1 MNINLFLMLG
11 GGVVTPTIQI
21 TTPAYLDP
29 AKMRVGDVIG
39 SAFTAG
45 VYPDFQGNPVV
56 ETSVAYTVDGG
67 SVLASYVLQAG
78 DVVGAALVHLT
89 AGAATRDYYA
99 EPSTI
104 IDFSYA
110 TSDLEWTVP
119 PGGGAVP
126 DAFVVGNW
134 SIADAGT
141 NGDAT
146 VTISTLP
153 ADNGSALTDLEYRIG
168 VGAAQSWGAAAT
180 GTYGIGG
187 LPDGTATD
195 IQVRAINASGP
206 GAWSD
211 TKSVTTTGAPDAFTA
226 GQWTVTDLATG
237 GDARIAISALP
248 AANGA
253 ALTDLERKVGAGAW
267 TSLAGTTTGN
277 YDVAGFTDGAATN
290 VLIRA
295 VNAKGNGADS
305 DTKSVT
311 TTAADVTAPTLTS
324 PTDAA
329 NGATAATG
337 SVSTDEGNGTLWWVV
352 STSGTAPTKAQVKA
366 GQDHTGVAAADAGS
380 QAVAATGVQTLSP
393 APSGLTASTAYTI
406 HFMHEDAAAN
416 QSAVASGDG
425 FTTAA
430 ASGISLVGWVTAFGN
445 NDTNATLDLTALT
458 GGSDTSPSTGD
469 YVIIFGAA
477 SSGTDQDVTISD
489 GTYTA
494 LGVDIYQ
501 SDTFKVNTN
510 VFGKVQGATPDTSVS
525 INGASNSTGGN
536 SAVAVVL
543 RGVNATTQMD
553 VALVSTGALNTAL
566 ADAPSITPST
576 AGAWI
581 ICGGGIAQDT
591 SPGTF
596 TGPANMTGYHQA
608 SAVGSSRGNVA
619 WAAIKT
625 DWASG
630 AFNPDPL
637 TGGNESTSFAYG
649 AFALAVRPA

>member
-1 MNINLFLMLG
+1 MYLG
-11 GGVVTPTIQI
+11 LGTRIGSSRTSATIQI
-21 TTPAYLDP
+21 TMPAYLDP

-39 SAFTAG
+39 AAFTSG
-45 VYPDFQGNPVV
+45 TYPDFQGNPVV
-56 ETSVAYTVDGG
+56 EASVAYTVDGG
-67 SVLASYVLQAG
+67 PVLSTYVLQAG

-211 TKSVTTTGAPDAFTA
+211 TKSVTTTGAPDAFTS

-248 AANGA
+248 AANGS

-277 YDVAGFTDGAATN
+277 YDVAGFTDGVATN

-295 VNAKGNGADS
+295 VNAKGNGPDS

-311 TTAADVTAPTLTS
+311 TSAASSAITIVGWKAVGANSGGSAVVSLTALVDGSASA
-324 PTDAA
+324 
-329 NGATAATG
+329 AATG
-337 SVSTDEGNGTLWWVV
+337 DEVIL
-352 STSGTAPTKAQVKA
+352 
-366 GQDHTGVAAADAGS
+366 VAAGS
-380 QAVAATGVQTLSP
+380 
-393 APSGLTASTAYTI
+393 
-406 HFMHEDAAAN
+406 
-416 QSAVASGDG
+416 
-425 FTTAA
+425 
-430 ASGISLVGWVTAFGN
+430 SGI
-445 NDTNATLDLTALT
+445 
-458 GGSDTSPSTGD
+458 D
-469 YVIIFGAA
+469 YAPNGP
-477 SSGTDQDVTISD
+477 D
-489 GTYTA
+489 GTWTEIITNRY
-494 LGVDIYQ
+494 VNE
-501 SDTFKVNTN
+501 TFKANLRAWR
-510 VFGKVQGATPDTSVS
+510 KRMGATPDTSVTVALT
-525 INGASNSTGGN
+525 NN
-536 SAVAVVL
+536 SAGGGGVIAFVARGVDAATALDVAVVTASNTDSAM
-543 RGVNATTQMD
+543 VNPPA
-553 VALVSTGALNTAL
+553 
-566 ADAPSITPST
+566 ITPVT
-576 AGAWI
+576 AGAMI
-581 ICGGGIAQDT
+581 LAGGFGSSDPTPVA
-591 SPGTF
+591 F
-596 TGPANMTGYHQA
+596 TGPANMTGFHQA
-608 SAVGSSRGNVA
+608 QGAGSTRGGVIGAAV
-619 WAAIKT
+619 KT
-625 DWASG
+625 DWTSG
-630 AFNPDPL
+630 AFDPDPF
-637 TGGNESTSFAYG
+637 TDGETSTSCAWIGFAI
-649 AFALAVRPA
+649 ALRPA

>member
-11 GGVVTPTIQI
+11 GGAVVPSIQI
-21 TTPAYLDP
+21 TMPAYLDP

-39 SAFTAG
+39 AAFTSG
-45 VYPDFQGNPVV
+45 TYPDFQGNPVV
-56 ETSVAYTVDGG
+56 EASVAYTVDGG
-67 SVLASYVLQAG
+67 PVLASYVLQAG

-211 TKSVTTTGAPDAFTA
+211 TKSVTTTGAPDAFTS

-416 QSAVASGDG
+416 QSTVASGDG

-430 ASGISLVGWVTAFGN
+430 AGISIVGWKGVGAN
-445 NDTNATLDLTALT
+445 NGGSANIDLTALVDGIASAAT
-458 GGSDTSPSTGD
+458 TGDEVILIAGGSSGIDTAPG
-469 YVIIFGAA
+469 GP
-477 SSGTDQDVTISD
+477 D
-489 GTYTA
+489 GTWTEIIA
-494 LGVDIYQ
+494 NIFIN
-501 SDTFKVNTN
+501 DTFKSNLRAWR
-510 VFGKVQGATPDTSVS
+510 KRMGAVPDTSVTVS
-525 INGASNSTGGN
+525 LVNN
-536 SAVAVVL
+536 SAGGGGAIAFVARGVDAATPLDVAVVTTSD
-543 RGVNATTQMD
+543 VNSAMVNPPAITP
-553 VALVSTGALNTAL
+553 VSAGALILAGGFGSSDTTPTAFTG
-566 ADAPSITPST
+566 PSNMTGFHQAQGAGSTRGGVIGAAVKTDWT
-576 AGAWI
+576 AGAF
-581 ICGGGIAQDT
+581 D
-591 SPGTF
+591 PDPF
-596 TGPANMTGYHQA
+596 TGGETSA
-608 SAVGSSRGNVA
+608 SCSWIGFS
-619 WAAIKT
+619 I
-625 DWASG
+625 
-630 AFNPDPL
+630 
-637 TGGNESTSFAYG
+637 
-649 AFALAVRPA
+649 ALRPA

>member
-104 IDFSYA
+104 IDFSYSTA
-110 TSDLEWTVP
+110 DLEWMVP

-126 DAFVVGNW
+126 SAFVLANW

-146 VTISTLP
+146 VTITTLP
-153 ADNGSALTDLEYRIG
+153 ADGGSAITDLEYRIDG
-168 VGAAQSWGAAAT
+168 GTAASFGAATT
-180 GTYGIGG
+180 GTYPIAS
-187 LPDGTATD
+187 LPDGTAVTVE
-195 IQVRAINASGP
+195 VRARNANGAGP
-206 GAWSD
+206 WSD
-211 TKSVTTTGAPDAFTA
+211 VKSVTTTGVPDAFTA
-226 GQWTVTDLATG
+226 GMWTLTDLATG

-477 SSGTDQDVTISD
+477 SSGTDNPVTISD

-494 LGVDIYQ
+494 LGADIYQ

-510 VFGKVQGATPDTSVS
+510 VFGKVQGGTPDTSVS

-596 TGPANMTGYHQA
+596 TGPANMTDYHQA
-608 SAVGSSRGNVA
+608 SSVGSSRGNVA

-630 AFNPDPL
+630 AFDPAAL
-637 TGGNESTSFAYG
+637 TGGDESTPYAYG

>member
-11 GGVVTPTIQI
+11 GGAVVPSIQI
-21 TTPAYLDP
+21 TMPAYLDP

-39 SAFTAG
+39 AAFTSG
-45 VYPDFQGNPVV
+45 TYPDFQGNPVV
-56 ETSVAYTVDGG
+56 EASVAYTVDGG
-67 SVLASYVLQAG
+67 PVLSTYVLQAG

-211 TKSVTTTGAPDAFTA
+211 TKSVTTTGAPDAFTS

-248 AANGA
+248 AANGS

-311 TTAADVTAPTLTS
+311 TTAA
-324 PTDAA
+324 
-329 NGATAATG
+329 
-337 SVSTDEGNGTLWWVV
+337 
-352 STSGTAPTKAQVKA
+352 
-366 GQDHTGVAAADAGS
+366 
-380 QAVAATGVQTLSP
+380 
-393 APSGLTASTAYTI
+393 
-406 HFMHEDAAAN
+406 
-416 QSAVASGDG
+416 
-425 FTTAA
+425 
-430 ASGISLVGWVTAFGN
+430 GISIVGWKGVGANSGGSAN
-445 NDTNATLDLTALT
+445 IDLTALVDGIASAAT
-458 GGSDTSPSTGD
+458 TGDEVILIAGGSSGIDTAPG
-469 YVIIFGAA
+469 GP
-477 SSGTDQDVTISD
+477 D
-489 GTYTA
+489 GTWTEIIA
-494 LGVDIYQ
+494 NIFIN
-501 SDTFKVNTN
+501 DTFKSNLRAWR
-510 VFGKVQGATPDTSVS
+510 KRMGAVPDTSVTVS
-525 INGASNSTGGN
+525 LVNN
-536 SAVAVVL
+536 SAGGGGAIAFVARGVDAATPLDVAVVTTSD
-543 RGVNATTQMD
+543 VNSAMVNPPAITP
-553 VALVSTGALNTAL
+553 VSAGALILAGGFGSSDTTPTAFTG
-566 ADAPSITPST
+566 PSNMTGFHQAQGAGSTRGGVIGAAVKTDWT
-576 AGAWI
+576 AGAF
-581 ICGGGIAQDT
+581 D
-591 SPGTF
+591 PDPF
-596 TGPANMTGYHQA
+596 TGGETSA
-608 SAVGSSRGNVA
+608 SCSWIGFS
-619 WAAIKT
+619 I
-625 DWASG
+625 
-630 AFNPDPL
+630 
-637 TGGNESTSFAYG
+637 
-649 AFALAVRPA
+649 ALRPA

>member
-1 MNINLFLMLG
+1 MRMLRFTTLLCG
-11 GGVVTPTIQI
+11 QGSALTIQI

-39 SAFTAG
+39 AAFTSG
-45 VYPDFQGNPVV
+45 TYPDFQGNPVV
-56 ETSVAYTVDGG
+56 EASVAYTVDGA
-67 SVLASYVLQAG
+67 SVPASYVLQAG

-195 IQVRAINASGP
+195 IQVRAINANGP

-211 TKSVTTTGAPDAFTA
+211 TKSVTTTGIPDAFTA
-226 GQWTVTDLATG
+226 GMWTLTDLASG
-237 GDARIAISALP
+237 GDARIAISSLP
-248 AANGA
+248 DDTGSAI
-253 ALTDLERKVGAGAW
+253 TDLEYKKDAGSW
-267 TSLAGTTTGN
+267 TSLSGTTTGN
-277 YDVAGFTDGAATN
+277 YDLTDVFTDGVSAD

-295 VNAKGNGADS
+295 VNANGSGADS

-311 TTAADVTAPTLTS
+311 TTTADVTAPTLSS

-329 NGATAATG
+329 NGSSAATG
-337 SVSTDEGNGTLWWVV
+337 SVSTNEGNGTLYWVV
-352 STSGTAPTKAQVKA
+352 STSGTAPSAAQVKA
-366 GQDHTGVAAADAGS
+366 GQMHTGAAAADSGS
-380 QAVAATGVQTLSP
+380 QSVSGTGVQTLSP

-416 QSAVASGDG
+416 QSSVASGDG

-430 ASGISLVGWVTAFGN
+430 PSGITGHDTVHRVESTATAGSYNFTLPGITSGQIIHLPVKVIADSNIQTPASWTVTLNGVA
-445 NDTNATLDLTALT
+445 ATPVVWIA
-458 GGSDTSPSTGD
+458 G
-469 YVIIFGAA
+469 A
-477 SSGTDQDVTISD
+477 SSGVFPAIGAFWAQANATGDLTLAITLSGGCRACAVDARYLNGVNTTTPVVGTPAAPNSLNSDVTTLNSPSSYAPQAAGNVILTDIVIKGGDITGLVATSGADGHVTDNTGTNASSD
-489 GTYTA
+489 ITDGAAY
-494 LGVDIYQ
+494 
-501 SDTFKVNTN
+501 N
-510 VFGKVQGATPDTSVS
+510 VAPDTSAITV
-525 INGASNSTGGN
+525 
-536 SAVAVVL
+536 
-543 RGVNATTQMD
+543 D
-553 VALVSTGALNTAL
+553 WDWTGADRVASVNVEY
-566 ADAPSITPST
+566 
-576 AGAWI
+576 
-581 ICGGGIAQDT
+581 Q
-591 SPGTF
+591 
-596 TGPANMTGYHQA
+596 PA
-608 SAVGSSRGNVA
+608 
-619 WAAIKT
+619 
-625 DWASG
+625 
-630 AFNPDPL
+630 
-637 TGGNESTSFAYG
+637 
-649 AFALAVRPA
+649 

>member
-11 GGVVTPTIQI
+11 GGAVVPSIQI

-39 SAFTAG
+39 SAFTVG

-56 ETSVAYTVDGG
+56 EASVAYTVDGG
-67 SVLASYVLQAG
+67 PVLASYVLQAG

-211 TKSVTTTGAPDAFTA
+211 TKSVTTTGAPNAFTS

-311 TTAADVTAPTLTS
+311 TTAA
-324 PTDAA
+324 
-329 NGATAATG
+329 
-337 SVSTDEGNGTLWWVV
+337 
-352 STSGTAPTKAQVKA
+352 
-366 GQDHTGVAAADAGS
+366 
-380 QAVAATGVQTLSP
+380 
-393 APSGLTASTAYTI
+393 
-406 HFMHEDAAAN
+406 
-416 QSAVASGDG
+416 
-425 FTTAA
+425 
-430 ASGISLVGWVTAFGN
+430 GISIVGWKGVGANSGGSAN
-445 NDTNATLDLTALT
+445 IDLTALVDGIASAAT
-458 GGSDTSPSTGD
+458 TGDEVILIAGGSSGIDTAPG
-469 YVIIFGAA
+469 GP
-477 SSGTDQDVTISD
+477 D
-489 GTYTA
+489 GTWTEIIA
-494 LGVDIYQ
+494 NIFIN
-501 SDTFKVNTN
+501 DTFKSNLRAWR
-510 VFGKVQGATPDTSVS
+510 KRMGAVPDTSVTVS
-525 INGASNSTGGN
+525 LVNN
-536 SAVAVVL
+536 SAGGGGALAFVARGVDAATPLDVAVVTTSD
-543 RGVNATTQMD
+543 VNSAMVNPPAITP
-553 VALVSTGALNTAL
+553 VSAGALIL
-566 ADAPSITPST
+566 AGGFGSSDPTPV
-576 AGAWI
+576 A
-581 ICGGGIAQDT
+581 
-591 SPGTF
+591 F
-596 TGPANMTGYHQA
+596 TGPANMTGFHQA
-608 SAVGSSRGNVA
+608 QGAGSTRGGVIGAAV
-619 WAAIKT
+619 KT
-625 DWASG
+625 DWTAG
-630 AFNPDPL
+630 AFDPAPF
-637 TGGNESTSFAYG
+637 TGGETSASCSWIGFSI
-649 AFALAVRPA
+649 ALRPA